1 MKYDEFIKHVQT
13 AAQLDSRQ
21 EAERSV
27 RATLET
33 VRERLVGDEAKDLAA
48 QLPKELGE
56 YLRGREGEN
65 GGHFSFKE
73 FIERV
78 SAKEGVEPS
87 VAIIHARAIFSVLE
101 NAVSPGEMKDV
112 RVNLSD
118 DYNELFPP
126 EIFST
131 KSANDLNA

>member
-13 AAQLDSRQ
+13 AAQLGSRQ
-21 EAERSV
+21 EAENAV

-33 VRERLVGDEAKDLAA
+33 VRDRLVGDEAKDLAA
-48 QLPKELGE
+48 QLPQQLGE

-87 VAIIHARAIFSVLE
+87 VAAIHARAVFSVLE
-101 NAVSPGEMKDV
+101 NAVSAGEMKDV
-112 RVNLSD
+112 RVNFSD
-118 DYNELFPP
+118 DYDELFAP
-126 EIFST
+126 ELFST
-131 KSANDLNA
+131 ESAS